1 MTRIIIDLRQPRG
14 RIACTPSWTISL
26 MEKAKAM
33 PNRKRFVGK
42 VMHFELTP
50 KNIAY
55 VRSSFR
61 GAEFIEEKVEGLK
74 NLVTGPRRGFV
85 TAHPPTGLQVEAF
98 GKSRGKRLFAF
109 FEKPGS
115 GKTKMILDW
124 AVDLWCAGEID
135 GLFVL
140 SYAGVHEQWIYDEA
154 PKHIDKS
161 IPWLGVPWRAG
172 KKLDPRIFE
181 ANPDLF
187 RIYAMNYESYA
198 ASEKGFESAHKFAAS
213 GAMAAA
219 ADESQRLKTDDSK
232 VTDRAIGNRED
243 WTHRVIGS
251 GEPTPLGIQDY
262 YSQFCFLD
270 PAIIG
275 CWTIEGFKSMFCR
288 MGGYENKTVIGYH
301 NQEYLHERMAPYLH
315 VGEPEIDARL
325 LFEVS
330 RFNLSDRVRAA
341 YNQLKEELMLDLSQY
356 DPDSGLY
363 RLRSELAKSM
373 KLREIACGRITDR
386 DGKVHQIDNTRLEL
400 LQTLTDIHRRKKAVI
415 WSCFKEDHRLQLEAF
430 GSGRAAVINGD
441 TPKAQRREIVREF
454 KDKTSSLQYLIGST
468 GALGTGWNLQGS
480 AWLNLYYCSDNN
492 AGNLWQSWKRLYRL
506 GVDQDV
512 LNIDIIARNTVDVGT
527 LNSNRRKRGVSDMSI
542 AEFKRIIS
550 DTEIEN
556 EEFSLDAEALL
567 EGD

>member
-1 MTRIIIDLRQPRG
+1 MTRIVIDLRQPRG
-14 RIACTPSWTISL
+14 RISCTPSWTMSL

-33 PNRKRFVGK
+33 PERKRFVDR

-50 KNIAY
+50 KNVAF

-61 GAEFIEEKVEGLK
+61 GAEFIEEKVAGLR
-74 NLVTGPRRGFV
+74 NLVSGPRRNFV
-85 TAHPPTGLQVEAF
+85 SRHPPTELQVEAF
-98 GKSRGKRLFAF
+98 NKSRGKRLFAF

-115 GKTKMILDW
+115 GKTKMMLDW
-124 AVDLWCAGEID
+124 AVDQWCAGEID

-154 PKHIDKS
+154 PKHIDPS

-172 KKLDPRIFE
+172 KKLDERIFE
-181 ANPDLF
+181 PRPDLL

-198 ASEKGFESAHKFAAS
+198 ASDRGFESAKRFAAS
-213 GAMAAA
+213 GAIAAA

-243 WTHRVIGS
+243 WVMRCIGS

-270 PAIIG
+270 PTIIG
-275 CWTIEGFKSMFCR
+275 CWTFEGFKSMFCR
-288 MGGYENKTVIGYH
+288 MGGYENTKVIGYH
-301 NQEYLHERMAPYLH
+301 NQEYLHEKMAPYVH
-315 VGEPEIDARL
+315 VGEPDIKARQI
-325 LFEVS
+325 FEVS
-330 RFNLSDRVRAA
+330 RFNLSDRCRQA
-341 YNQLKEELMLDLSQY
+341 YDQLKEELLLDLSQY
-356 DPDSGLY
+356 DETSGIY
-363 RLRSELAKSM
+363 RLRSELAKAT

-386 DGKVHQIDNTRLEL
+386 DGKVHQIDTERLGL
-400 LQTLTDIHRRKKAVI
+400 LMTLLDIRPTKKAVI
-415 WSCFKEDHRLQLEAF
+415 WSCFKEDHRLQLEAI
-430 GSGRAAVINGD
+430 GSGRAAIINGD
-441 TPKAQRREIVREF
+441 TPKSQRREIVQEF
-454 KDKTSSLQYLIGST
+454 LDKTSKLQYLIGST

-512 LNIDIIARNTVDVGT
+512 LNIDIVARNTVDVGT
-527 LNSNRRKRGVSDMSI
+527 LNSNRRKRDISDMSFS
-542 AEFKRIIS
+542 EFRRLIT
-550 DTEIEN
+550 DDQIEDEN
-556 EEFSLDAEALL
+556 FFVDPSEA
-567 EGD
+567 